1 MFMKREDIENKI
13 IECIEKSKK
22 YKGVGEVASYI
33 PELENVD
40 KDVFALSIVTTSGDV
55 YNFGESEKIFSVQS
69 ISKIFTLIMALKDNT
84 IDEVFSK
91 VGTEPTRYEFN
102 SLIPIDQ
109 RAANPFIN
117 AGAITTTSMIYG
129 KSKEEKFERV
139 IELIDEMSQGGNFS
153 FMEDIYKS
161 EISTTDRNRAI
172 AYYLKSKNIF
182 NQNAD
187 EVLDLYVRIC
197 AIGSNVETLARFGAV
212 LANEGFDIYSS
223 NLIVPQNIV
232 QMTIAQMASCGM
244 YETSGEYLMKVG
256 IPSKSG
262 VGGGILGVVPNKCG
276 ICVYSPRL
284 DKSGNSVVGKNLL
297 KILSADLGLN
307 IFL

>member
-1 MFMKREDIENKI
+1 MFMKREDIELKI
-13 IECIEKSKK
+13 EECIQKAKRYE
-22 YKGVGEVASYI
+22 GIGEVASYI
-33 PELENVD
+33 PELKNVD
-40 KDVFALSIVTTSGDV
+40 EDSFALSIVTTSGDI

-69 ISKIFTLIMALKDNT
+69 ISKVFTLMMALMDNT
-84 IDEVFSK
+84 IDDVFSK

-117 AGAITTTSMIYG
+117 AGAITTTSMIHG
-129 KSKEEKFERV
+129 KNKEEKFNRV
-139 IELIDEMSQGGNFS
+139 MELISQMSNNSEFS
-153 FMEDIYKS
+153 FMKDVYES

-172 AYYLKSKNIF
+172 SYYLKSKNIF
-182 NQNAD
+182 DQNAD

-197 AIGSNVETLARFGAV
+197 SIGTNVDSLALFGAI

-244 YETSGEYLMKVG
+244 YEKSGEYLMKVG

-284 DKSGNSVVGKNLL
+284 DKSGNSVIGKNLL

-307 IFL
+307 

>member
-1 MFMKREDIENKI
+1 MFMKREDIEKRI
-13 IECIEKSKK
+13 LECIEKSKK
-22 YKGVGEVASYI
+22 YKGEGEVASYI

-40 KDVFALSIVTTSGDV
+40 KDAFALSIVTTSGDV

-91 VGTEPTRYEFN
+91 VGTEPTKYEFN

-129 KSKEEKFERV
+129 KSKEEKFGRV

-153 FMEDIYKS
+153 FMEEIYKS

-172 AYYLKSKNIF
+172 SYYLKSKNIF
-182 NQNAD
+182 TQNAD

-197 AIGSNVETLARFGAV
+197 AIGANVETLARFGAV

-223 NLIVPQNIV
+223 NLIIPQNIV

-244 YETSGEYLMKVG
+244 YERSGEYLMKVG

>member
-40 KDVFALSIVTTSGDV
+40 KDAFALSIVTTSGDV

-139 IELIDEMSQGGNFS
+139 IELINEMSQGGNFS
-153 FMEDIYKS
+153 FMEEIYKS

-212 LANEGFDIYSS
+212 LANEGFDIESS
-223 NLIVPQNIV
+223 NLIIPQNIV

>member
-40 KDVFALSIVTTSGDV
+40 KDAFALSIVTTSGDV

-139 IELIDEMSQGGNFS
+139 IELIDEMSQGRNFS

>member
-1 MFMKREDIENKI
+1 MFMKREDIEKRI
-13 IECIEKSKK
+13 LECIEKSKK

-33 PELENVD
+33 PELLNVD
-40 KDVFALSIVTTSGDV
+40 KDAFALSIVTTSGDV

-84 IDEVFSK
+84 IEEVFSK
-91 VGTEPTRYEFN
+91 VGTEPTKYEFN
-102 SLIPIDQ
+102 SLIPIEQ

-117 AGAITTTSMIYG
+117 AGAITTTSMIFG

-182 NQNAD
+182 DQNAD
-187 EVLDLYVRIC
+187 EILDLYVRLC
-197 AIGSNVETLARFGAV
+197 AIGANTETLARFGAV
-212 LANEGFDIYSS
+212 LANEGFDINSS
-223 NLIVPQNIV
+223 NLIIPQNIV

>member
-1 MFMKREDIENKI
+1 MFTKREDIENKI

-40 KDVFALSIVTTSGDV
+40 KDAFALSIVTTSGDV

-84 IDEVFSK
+84 IEEVFSK

-139 IELIDEMSQGGNFS
+139 IELINEMSQGGNFS
-153 FMEDIYKS
+153 FMEEIYKS

-197 AIGSNVETLARFGAV
+197 AIGANVETLARFGAV
-212 LANEGFDIYSS
+212 LANEGFDIESS
-223 NLIVPQNIV
+223 NLIIPQNIV

>member
-1 MFMKREDIENKI
+1 
-13 IECIEKSKK
+13 
-22 YKGVGEVASYI
+22 
-33 PELENVD
+33 
-40 KDVFALSIVTTSGDV
+40 
-55 YNFGESEKIFSVQS
+55 
-69 ISKIFTLIMALKDNT
+69 MALKDNT
-84 IDEVFSK
+84 IEEVFSK
-91 VGTEPTRYEFN
+91 VGTEPTKYEFN
-102 SLIPIDQ
+102 SLIPIEQ

-117 AGAITTTSMIYG
+117 AGAITTTSMIFG
-129 KSKEEKFERV
+129 KNKEEKFERV

-182 NQNAD
+182 DQNAD
-187 EVLDLYVRIC
+187 EILDLYVRLC
-197 AIGSNVETLARFGAV
+197 AIGANTETLARFGAV
-212 LANEGFDIYSS
+212 LANEGFDINSS
-223 NLIVPQNIV
+223 NLIIPQNIV

>member
-1 MFMKREDIENKI
+1 MFTKRKDIENKI

-40 KDVFALSIVTTSGDV
+40 KDAFALSIVTTSGDV

-91 VGTEPTRYEFN
+91 VGTEPTKYEFN

-129 KSKEEKFERV
+129 KSKEEKFGRV
-139 IELIDEMSQGGNFS
+139 IELIDEMSQGGSFS

-197 AIGSNVETLARFGAV
+197 AIGANVETLARFGAV
-212 LANEGFDIYSS
+212 LANEGFDIESS
-223 NLIVPQNIV
+223 NLIIPQNIV

-284 DKSGNSVVGKNLL
+284 DKSGNSVIGKNLL

>member
-1 MFMKREDIENKI
+1 MFMKRQDIEDRLLT
-13 IECIEKSKK
+13 CIKK
-22 YKGVGEVASYI
+22 AKRFKNDGEVASYI
-33 PELENVD
+33 PELANVD
-40 KDVFALSIVTTSGDV
+40 KDSFALSIVTTSGDI
-55 YNFGESEKIFSVQS
+55 YNFGQSDKIFSIQS
-69 ISKIFTLIMALKDNT
+69 ISKVFTLIMALKDNP
-84 IDEVFSK
+84 IEEVFSK
-91 VGTEPTRYEFN
+91 VGTEPTKYEFN

-129 KSKEEKFERV
+129 KSKKEKFQRV
-139 IELIDEMSQGGNFS
+139 IELMESMARDEKVEFL
-153 FMEDIYKS
+153 EDIYKS

-172 AYYLKSKNIF
+172 AYYLRSKNIF
-182 NQNAD
+182 SLNAD
-187 EVLDLYVRIC
+187 DVLDLYVRIC
-197 AIGSNVETLARFGAV
+197 AIGANAQTLAKIGAI
-212 LANEGFDIYSS
+212 LANEGFDTHSS
-223 NLIVPQNIV
+223 NLIIPQNIV
-232 QMTIAQMASCGM
+232 QMVIAQMASCGM
-244 YETSGEYLMKVG
+244 YEKSGEYLMKVG

-284 DKSGNSVVGKNLL
+284 DESGNSVVGKNLL

>member
-1 MFMKREDIENKI
+1 MFTKREDIENKI

-40 KDVFALSIVTTSGDV
+40 KDAFALSIVTTSGDV

-139 IELIDEMSQGGNFS
+139 IELINEMSQGGNFS
-153 FMEDIYKS
+153 FMEEIYKS

-197 AIGSNVETLARFGAV
+197 AIGANVETLARFGAV

-223 NLIVPQNIV
+223 NLIIPQNIV

>member
-1 MFMKREDIENKI
+1 MFMKKEDIEKRI
-13 IECIEKSKK
+13 LECIEKSKK

-33 PELENVD
+33 PELLNVD
-40 KDVFALSIVTTSGDV
+40 KDAFALSIVTTSGDI

-84 IDEVFSK
+84 IEEVFSK
-91 VGTEPTRYEFN
+91 VGTEPTKYEFN
-102 SLIPIDQ
+102 SLIPIEQ

-117 AGAITTTSMIYG
+117 AGAITTTSMIFG
-129 KSKEEKFERV
+129 KNKEEKFERV

-182 NQNAD
+182 DQNAD
-187 EVLDLYVRIC
+187 EILDLYVRLC
-197 AIGSNVETLARFGAV
+197 AIGANTETLARFGAV
-212 LANEGFDIYSS
+212 LANEGFDINSS
-223 NLIVPQNIV
+223 NLIIPQNIV

>member
-1 MFMKREDIENKI
+1 MFMKKEDIEKRI
-13 IECIEKSKK
+13 LECIEKSKK

-33 PELENVD
+33 PELSNVD
-40 KDVFALSIVTTSGDV
+40 KDAFALSIVTTSGDV

-84 IDEVFSK
+84 IEEVFSK
-91 VGTEPTRYEFN
+91 VGTEPTKYEFN
-102 SLIPIDQ
+102 SLIPIEQ

-117 AGAITTTSMIYG
+117 AGAITTTSMIFG
-129 KSKEEKFERV
+129 KNKEEKFERV

-182 NQNAD
+182 DQNAD
-187 EVLDLYVRIC
+187 EILDLYVRLC
-197 AIGSNVETLARFGAV
+197 AIGANTETLARFGAV
-212 LANEGFDIYSS
+212 LANEGFDINSS
-223 NLIVPQNIV
+223 NLIIPQNIV

>member
-40 KDVFALSIVTTSGDV
+40 KDAFALSIVTTSGDV

-139 IELIDEMSQGGNFS
+139 IELIDEMSQDGNFS

-197 AIGSNVETLARFGAV
+197 AIGSNVENLARFGAV

-284 DKSGNSVVGKNLL
+284 DKSGNSVIGKNLL

>member
-1 MFMKREDIENKI
+1 MFMKRKDIENKI

-22 YKGVGEVASYI
+22 YKGEGEVASYI

-40 KDVFALSIVTTSGDV
+40 KDAFALSIVTTSGDV

-91 VGTEPTRYEFN
+91 VGTEPTKYEFN

-129 KSKEEKFERV
+129 KSKEEKFGRV
-139 IELIDEMSQGGNFS
+139 IELIDEMSQGGSFS

-197 AIGSNVETLARFGAV
+197 AIGANVETLARFGAV
-212 LANEGFDIYSS
+212 LANEGFDIESS
-223 NLIVPQNIV
+223 NLIIPQNIV

-284 DKSGNSVVGKNLL
+284 DKSGNSVIGKNLL

>member
-1 MFMKREDIENKI
+1 MFMKREDIEKRI
-13 IECIEKSKK
+13 LECIEKSKK
-22 YKGVGEVASYI
+22 YKEVGEVASYI
-33 PELENVD
+33 PELSNVD
-40 KDVFALSIVTTSGDV
+40 KDAFALSIVTTSGDV

-84 IDEVFSK
+84 IEEVFSK
-91 VGTEPTRYEFN
+91 VGTEPTKYEFN

-117 AGAITTTSMIYG
+117 AGAITTTSMIFG
-129 KSKEEKFERV
+129 KNKEEKFERV

-182 NQNAD
+182 DQNAD
-187 EVLDLYVRIC
+187 EVLDLYVRLC
-197 AIGSNVETLARFGAV
+197 AIGANTETLARFGAV
-212 LANEGFDIYSS
+212 LANEGFDINSS
-223 NLIVPQNIV
+223 NLIIPQNIV

>member
-1 MFMKREDIENKI
+1 MFMKKEDIEKRI

-33 PELENVD
+33 PELLNVD
-40 KDVFALSIVTTSGDV
+40 KDAFALSIVTTSGDI

-84 IDEVFSK
+84 IEEVFSK
-91 VGTEPTRYEFN
+91 VGTEPTKYEFN
-102 SLIPIDQ
+102 SLIPIEQ

-117 AGAITTTSMIYG
+117 AGAITTTSMIFG
-129 KSKEEKFERV
+129 KNKEEKFERV

-182 NQNAD
+182 DQNAD
-187 EVLDLYVRIC
+187 EILDLYVRLC
-197 AIGSNVETLARFGAV
+197 AIGANTETLARFGAV
-212 LANEGFDIYSS
+212 LANEGFDINSS
-223 NLIVPQNIV
+223 NLIIPQNIV

>member
-1 MFMKREDIENKI
+1 MFTKRKDIENKI

-40 KDVFALSIVTTSGDV
+40 KDAFALSIVTTSGDV

-91 VGTEPTRYEFN
+91 VGTEPTKYEFN

-129 KSKEEKFERV
+129 KSKEEKFGRV

-197 AIGSNVETLARFGAV
+197 AIGANVETLARFGAV
-212 LANEGFDIYSS
+212 LANEGFDIESS
-223 NLIVPQNIV
+223 NLIIPQNIV

>member
-1 MFMKREDIENKI
+1 MFMKRKDIENKI

-40 KDVFALSIVTTSGDV
+40 KDAFALSIVTTSGDV

-91 VGTEPTRYEFN
+91 VGTEPTKYEFN

-129 KSKEEKFERV
+129 KSKEEKFGRV

-153 FMEDIYKS
+153 FMEEIYKS

-182 NQNAD
+182 TQNAD

-197 AIGSNVETLARFGAV
+197 AIGANVETLARFGAV

-223 NLIVPQNIV
+223 NLIIPQNIV

-244 YETSGEYLMKVG
+244 YERSGEYLMKVG

>member
-40 KDVFALSIVTTSGDV
+40 KDAFALSIVTTSGDV

-197 AIGSNVETLARFGAV
+197 AIGSNVENLARFGAV

>member
-1 MFMKREDIENKI
+1 MFMKRKDIENRI
-13 IECIEKSKK
+13 IECIKKAKK
-22 YKGVGEVASYI
+22 YQGQGEVASYI
-33 PELENVD
+33 PELKNVD
-40 KDVFALSIVTTSGDV
+40 ENSFALSIVTTSGDI
-55 YNFGESEKIFSVQS
+55 YNFGEKEKIFSVQS
-69 ISKIFTLIMALKDNT
+69 ISKVFTLIMALKDNT
-84 IDEVFSK
+84 IEEVFSK

-117 AGAITTTSMIYG
+117 AGAITTTSMIHG
-129 KSKEEKFERV
+129 KNNEEKFKR
-139 IELIDEMSQGGNFS
+139 IMELIDEMSQGGNFS

-182 NQNAD
+182 DQNAD
-187 EVLDLYVRIC
+187 DVLDLYVRIC
-197 AIGSNVETLARFGAV
+197 AIGANVESLARFGAV
-212 LANEGFDIYSS
+212 LANEGFDIDSS
-223 NLIVPQNIV
+223 NLIIPQNIV

-284 DKSGNSVVGKNLL
+284 DKSGNSIVGKNLL

>member
-1 MFMKREDIENKI
+1 MFMKRKDIENKI

-22 YKGVGEVASYI
+22 YKGEGEVASYI

-40 KDVFALSIVTTSGDV
+40 KDAFALSIVTTSGDV

-91 VGTEPTRYEFN
+91 VGTEPTKYEFN

-129 KSKEEKFERV
+129 KSKEEKFGRV

-197 AIGSNVETLARFGAV
+197 AIGANVETLARFGAV

-223 NLIVPQNIV
+223 NLIIPQNIV

-244 YETSGEYLMKVG
+244 YERSGEYLMKVG

>member
-1 MFMKREDIENKI
+1 MFMKKEDIEKRI

-33 PELENVD
+33 PELSNVD
-40 KDVFALSIVTTSGDV
+40 KDAFALSIVTTSGDV

-84 IDEVFSK
+84 IEEVFSK
-91 VGTEPTRYEFN
+91 VGTEPTKYEFN
-102 SLIPIDQ
+102 SLIPIEQ

-117 AGAITTTSMIYG
+117 AGAITTTSMIFG
-129 KSKEEKFERV
+129 KNKEEKFERV

-182 NQNAD
+182 DQNAD
-187 EVLDLYVRIC
+187 EILDLYVRLC
-197 AIGSNVETLARFGAV
+197 AIGANTETLARFGAV
-212 LANEGFDIYSS
+212 LANEGFDINSS
-223 NLIVPQNIV
+223 NLIIPQNIV

>member
-1 MFMKREDIENKI
+1 MFMKRKDIENKI

-22 YKGVGEVASYI
+22 YKGEGEVASYI

-40 KDVFALSIVTTSGDV
+40 KDAFALSIVTTSGDV

-91 VGTEPTRYEFN
+91 VGTEPTKYEFN

-129 KSKEEKFERV
+129 KSKEEKFGRV

-182 NQNAD
+182 TQNAD

-197 AIGSNVETLARFGAV
+197 AIGANVETLARFGAV

-223 NLIVPQNIV
+223 NLIIPQNIV

-244 YETSGEYLMKVG
+244 YERSGEYLMKVG

>member
-1 MFMKREDIENKI
+1 MFTKREDIENKI

-22 YKGVGEVASYI
+22 YKGEGEVASYI

-40 KDVFALSIVTTSGDV
+40 KDAFALSIVTTSGDV

-91 VGTEPTRYEFN
+91 VGTEPTKYEFN

-129 KSKEEKFERV
+129 KSKEEKFGRV

-153 FMEDIYKS
+153 FMEEIYKS

-197 AIGSNVETLARFGAV
+197 AIGANVETLARFGAV
-212 LANEGFDIYSS
+212 LANEGFDIESS
-223 NLIVPQNIV
+223 NLIIPQNIV

-244 YETSGEYLMKVG
+244 YERSGEYLMKVG

>member
-40 KDVFALSIVTTSGDV
+40 KDAFALSIVTTSGDV

-197 AIGSNVETLARFGAV
+197 AIGANVETLARFGAV
-212 LANEGFDIYSS
+212 LANEGFDIESS
-223 NLIVPQNIV
+223 NLIIPQNIV

-284 DKSGNSVVGKNLL
+284 DKSGNSIIGKNLL